1 MLFLKL
7 IFKMLSY
14 TLYIGIYES
23 GFDKTLKV
31 VHLKPHVVYT
41 VNDV

>member
-1 MLFLKL
+1 MQFLKL

-14 TLYIGIYES
+14 PLYSGINES

-31 VHLKPHVVYT
+31 VHLKPDYENT
-41 VNDV
+41 VNVI